1 MSSETMNL
9 GWGRFAL
16 QLGAAILAIIGAYIA
31 GEILS
36 STRETTWNFAIATNF
51 IMLPFIAILLVFR
64 VPYRRDEFE
73 RRLRNWSM
81 TQSAIWI
88 LLLGVVVNLL
98 WHLAQA
104 GNVLITT
111 YMMPGLF
118 FLCHAIYSQ
127 YLRYK
132 IANGETN
139 AFSDGSN
146 CR

>member
-36 STRETTWNFAIATNF
+36 STREMTWNFAIATNF

-81 TQSAIWI
+81 TQSAVWV
-88 LLLGVVVNLL
+88 LLFAVIANLL
-98 WHLAQA
+98 WYLAQSRA
-104 GNVLITT
+104 VLVTT

-118 FLCHAIYSQ
+118 FLCHALYSQ

-132 IANGETN
+132 IARGETN
-139 AFSDGSN
+139 AFSDGRH
-146 CR
+146 CE